1 MRRWPFIGGA
11 IVLAG
16 AAGITAVV
24 VSGASGDDVV
34 DADQPVV
41 ERSLV
46 EVTTRDLVRSQEFDG
61 TAGHGTPQPLV
72 LAASGTL
79 TSLPT
84 AGDVLS
90 AGDTVVTV
98 DGAPVVVLSGPTP
111 MWRTLGPGVDDGADI
126 VQLEFALAALGYAE
140 EHDLTVDEEWTSATT
155 RAVKAFQ
162 EDHGQDDDGT
172 VDLGEIVWVD
182 GTVRVDSVGGT
193 IGQAAAE
200 AAIEVTA
207 PEPSVDV
214 DADVASADLLPV
226 GGTVD
231 VELPS
236 GEVVSGT
243 VTSVGVT
250 RTDESGASSV
260 PIEITLDSADGAT
273 PDLADG
279 LPVDVVAKIVSAEGV
294 VAVPVE
300 AVLALAEGGY
310 AVEVELA
317 DGTTRLVGVEL
328 GVFADGY
335 VEVTGEVA
343 AGDQVVVP

>member
-1 MRRWPFIGGA
+1 MRRWPIVGAA

-16 AAGITAVV
+16 AAGVTAVV

-34 DADQPVV
+34 DADQPAV
-41 ERSLV
+41 ERSMV
-46 EVTTRDLVRSQEFDG
+46 EVTTRDLERSEEFDG
-61 TAGHGTPQPLV
+61 TAGHGTPRPLV

-79 TSLPT
+79 TSLPAPGT
-84 AGDVLS
+84 VIN

-111 MWRTLGPGVDDGADI
+111 MWRALGPGVDDGAD
-126 VQLEFALAALGYAE
+126 VLQLEFALAALGYAE
-140 EHDLTVDEEWTSATT
+140 DHDLTVDDEWTSATT
-155 RAVKAFQ
+155 RAVEAFQ

-172 VDLGEIVWVD
+172 VDLGEIVWID
-182 GTVRVDSVGGT
+182 GPVRVDSVGGT
-193 IGQAAAE
+193 VGQPAAE
-200 AAIEVTA
+200 AAIEITA

-214 DADVASADLLPV
+214 AAGVADADLLPL

-236 GEVVSGT
+236 GTVVTGT

-250 RTDESGASSV
+250 ETSETGESTV
-260 PIEITLDSADGAT
+260 PIEITLDSAE
-273 PDLADG
+273 DLADG
-279 LPVDVVAKIVSAEGV
+279 LPVDVTAKIVSAEGV

-310 AVEVELA
+310 AVEVGLA

>member
-1 MRRWPFIGGA
+1 MRLWPIIGGT

-16 AAGITAVV
+16 VAGITGVV
-24 VSGASGDDVV
+24 VSGSSDDGVA
-34 DADQPVV
+34 DADQPTV
-41 ERSLV
+41 ERSMV
-46 EVTTRDLVRSQEFDG
+46 EVTTRDLVRSVEFDG
-61 TAGHGTPQPLV
+61 TAGHGTPRPLV

-84 AGDVLS
+84 AGDILT

-98 DGAPVVVLSGPTP
+98 DGAPVVVLSGPLP
-111 MWRTLGPGVDDGADI
+111 MWRALGPGVDDGADI

-140 EHDLTVDEEWTSATT
+140 EYGVTVDDEWTGATT

-172 VDLGEIVWVD
+172 VDLGEIVWID
-182 GTVRVDSVGGT
+182 GPARVDSVDGAV
-193 IGQAAAE
+193 GQAAAE
-200 AAIEVTA
+200 AGIQITA
-207 PEPSVDV
+207 PEPSVAV
-214 DADVASADLLPV
+214 SADVADADLLPL
-226 GGTVD
+226 GGSVD

-236 GEVVSGT
+236 DEIVTGT
-243 VTSVGVT
+243 VTSVGVAET
-250 RTDESGASSV
+250 SETGESAV
-260 PIEITLDSADGAT
+260 PIEITLDGSA
-273 PDLADG
+273 DLADG
-279 LPVDVVAKIVSAEGV
+279 LPVDVVAEIVSAEGV

-310 AVEVELA
+310 AVEVGLA

-335 VEVTGEVA
+335 VEVTGDVA